1 MEERATYN
9 RLMIVQF
16 NLYAPAFN
24 PPLSG
29 SILAWLILCAPPLF
43 RTKPIFQ
50 IFQDFLRSFLKTAEK
65 FLILKKERRV
75 ESVDERKQQLYSYF
89 ENIDDDKKQFALD
102 TIDEYL
108 FFLDRMRELRALPY
122 IRVSKSNPERQEL
135 TPAAKLI
142 KEYSQAID
150 AKRKTLLMILYRME
164 SSAADELL
172 EKLAE
177 FE

>member
-1 MEERATYN
+1 MMKRGVCVDD
-9 RLMIVQF
+9 R
-16 NLYAPAFN
+16 
-24 PPLSG
+24 
-29 SILAWLILCAPPLF
+29 
-43 RTKPIFQ
+43 
-50 IFQDFLRSFLKTAEK
+50 
-65 FLILKKERRV
+65 KK
-75 ESVDERKQQLYSYF
+75 QLYSFF
-89 ENIDDDKKQFALD
+89 ENTDEDKKQFALD

-108 FFLDRMRELRALPY
+108 LFIDRMRELRALPY

-164 SSAADELL
+164 NSASDELL
-172 EKLAE
+172 AKLAE